1 VKKNKLHQILYLLLL
16 ITIIFNLSH
25 GQAEEVKKFLTLKN
39 NEVNLRLGPSF
50 EYPVKLIYKKKYLP
64 VIITDKSETWR
75 KIKDFENN
83 SGWIHVSQLS
93 KKKSAINI
101 TQNSV
106 MYKKPSIYS
115 KPLARLEIGR
125 LVLIKKCKIK
135 WCKINSGNFSGWIL
149 ENYLWGKIN

>member
-1 VKKNKLHQILYLLLL
+1 MKKNKLHQILYLLLL